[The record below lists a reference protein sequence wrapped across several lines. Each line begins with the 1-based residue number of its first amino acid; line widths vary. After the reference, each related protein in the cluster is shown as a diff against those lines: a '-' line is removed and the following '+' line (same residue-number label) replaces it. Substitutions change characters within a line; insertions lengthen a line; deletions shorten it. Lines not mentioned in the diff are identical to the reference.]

1 MEYIQ
6 KGGGMLKRT
15 TKVWRHTK
23 QKQYELQIFTKMAQV
38 LMRMAVT
45 EH

>member
-6 KGGGMLKRT
+6 KGGDAKT
-15 TKVWRHTK
+15 NKSTKTHKTK
-23 QKQYELQIFTKMAQV
+23 TQYELQIFTEMAQV